1 MKLYNLRTKFLNFC
15 LYSKANYYSQICDI
29 NINQNLLPAV
39 WGVNHCEFIPNEK
52 IICSKCNG
60 QIYIDLQY
68 NILKCL
74 KCKIYKNTNNIE
86 RFCAICKVKYT
97 SNIYIYNPMESIQIN
112 NIIKDALS
120 SKNKPYPKNLPCC
133 KNLNNKLNDFF
144 HNKNCKGKIYT
155 FNYNE
160 QAIIICEKCKKLYN
174 YENFNWICP
183 SCNNCFQSNNL
194 KFKENGQKI
203 GNNFSAAN
211 QIKKNNNID
220 RILKISQNI
229 KQKNNQY
236 ENSNDSRH
244 NNENNKTKD
253 IKPNNQQKLDNFDN
267 NGKINLFNFV
277 IKERERKPIRLFKSK
292 DILEHYKI
300 NENGKILT
308 DVKKINHLELKNE
321 NNENDSIH
329 KKKRF
334 LFRRYIN
341 LKEKNNQDIM
351 IKNEKMLNEMKNS
364 YNNINLI
371 NNKDSK
377 KSPIENNK
385 EDNKQIKVN
394 KIQIN
399 ISENME
405 RQRSFIL
412 TRRKNILNE
421 DKNNIYNTENK
432 DKLKEDSKN
441 KNIKISLINQ
451 IHKNR
456 NEDKVNNSIKSKIK
470 NYLLKSPREK
480 YKSLKTE
487 NNKNNISIITNKD
500 IKDNEKIHNKGN
512 IKYIKIEEKK
522 MISSKE
528 KIDNNNFIKPE
539 TEQISIKNSEKLNQ
553 IIKKLDDK
561 DNNNNM
567 RTNNNIEKLKPMKNI
582 ITNSGIKQNI
592 SNFRF
597 SHQQNTQV
605 NKFSKKE
612 RIKDNSLPKKIVKLN
627 KPADIIEPENIDTN
641 KDFPIDDP
649 YIKNNLDIYEEI
661 QEKLKEIMYKKKLPM
676 FNPDLYKIEMEIGEG
691 TNGII
696 FQAMNI
702 RSGKRYAIKKI
713 ITNDIIALK
722 YIKKEFDLVYE
733 VEHPN
738 ILSIYGICIKCLDYT
753 TFSLS
758 VLMDLG
764 DTDWEIEI
772 NEHYNKNQFYTEN
785 ELMSIL
791 KQLVSGLKYLQK
803 EKKIAHRDIKPENI
817 IIFKNNIYKL
827 GDFGE
832 AKGTKNADKLS
843 TLRGT
848 DTYMS
853 PILYKGLQLAQEDV
867 IHDIYKS
874 DVFSLGYSFLFA
886 ASLNHDILNEIRDLE
901 KIEDI
906 KKVLYHKMKPRY
918 SENFINII
926 LRMINPD
933 ERKRI
938 DFISLDKMIK

>member
-1 MKLYNLRTKFLNFC
+1 
-15 LYSKANYYSQICDI
+15 
-29 NINQNLLPAV
+29 
-39 WGVNHCEFIPNEK
+39 
-52 IICSKCNG
+52 
-60 QIYIDLQY
+60 
-68 NILKCL
+68 
-74 KCKIYKNTNNIE
+74 
-86 RFCAICKVKYT
+86 
-97 SNIYIYNPMESIQIN
+97 
-112 NIIKDALS
+112 
-120 SKNKPYPKNLPCC
+120 
-133 KNLNNKLNDFF
+133 
-144 HNKNCKGKIYT
+144 
-155 FNYNE
+155 
-160 QAIIICEKCKKLYN
+160 
-174 YENFNWICP
+174 
-183 SCNNCFQSNNL
+183 
-194 KFKENGQKI
+194 
-203 GNNFSAAN
+203 
-211 QIKKNNNID
+211 
-220 RILKISQNI
+220 
-229 KQKNNQY
+229 
-236 ENSNDSRH
+236 
-244 NNENNKTKD
+244 
-253 IKPNNQQKLDNFDN
+253 
-267 NGKINLFNFV
+267 
-277 IKERERKPIRLFKSK
+277 
-292 DILEHYKI
+292 
-300 NENGKILT
+300 
-308 DVKKINHLELKNE
+308 
-321 NNENDSIH
+321 
-329 KKKRF
+329 
-334 LFRRYIN
+334 
-341 LKEKNNQDIM
+341 
-351 IKNEKMLNEMKNS
+351 MKNS

-377 KSPIENNK
+377 KSPIEINK

-512 IKYIKIEEKK
+512 IKYIKIDEKK

-676 FNPDLYKIEMEIGEG
+676 FNPDLYKIEM
-691 TNGII
+691 NGII